1 MQSTREIASEY
12 RLRHWAQIIAN
23 QKGSGLNIKDYCER
37 EGFNQNRYFYWQR
50 KLRQTLCD
58 APPAAVGGQIAP
70 EGWTAVEASET
81 MSGVVHIEIGPYR
94 VIVDER
100 TDERLL
106 AKVCRVLSRSC

>member
-50 KLRQTLCD
+50 TLRQTLCD
-58 APPAAVGGQIAP
+58 ALPAAVGGQIAP
-70 EGWTAVEASET
+70 EGGMDCSR
-81 MSGVVHIEIGPYR
+81 GVGNNERRGAYR
-94 VIVDER
+94 NR
-100 TDERLL
+100 TIPGD
-106 AKVCRVLSRSC
+106 S